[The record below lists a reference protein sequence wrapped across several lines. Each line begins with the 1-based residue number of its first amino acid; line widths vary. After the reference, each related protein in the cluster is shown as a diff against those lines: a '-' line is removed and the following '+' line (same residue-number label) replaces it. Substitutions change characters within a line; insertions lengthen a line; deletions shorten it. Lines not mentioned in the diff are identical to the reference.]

1 MAQVT
6 QLVVAAEKFLLG
18 LRGLAKYEELR
29 DKQAERLLN
38 TIPKQKV
45 SLSEAGSLVSS
56 LRADIWG
63 EQHVTSLKE
72 ALATSLEGSV
82 EPVAETPRVRLQDY
96 TALSHYL
103 DKAWWSYL
111 LDGKGRHSKSLALEQ
126 LCKLCLLLGC
136 KNPTEKTFAAILVL
150 VHCLNAGELISEPEK
165 FQILQANKPAMKKI
179 FLSAGQGGQFLEK
192 LPLDVSECPAE
203 IMATAYPKGFRRF
216 EPAGVDLV
224 QLRVLTET
232 FPLRKTNRAAP
243 AHQLALQTG
252 GHGTVDLI
260 KGFFS
265 LVDRARSSDSLE
277 ENQSSDLPGF
287 RILQKS
293 KRARA
298 IEDSKAE
305 LPLENKRQVES
316 PPATAAT
323 AVGTSESSGAKQEKV
338 AEQKPEALIAS
349 LKAGL
354 EAEKKEGLQVKNKG
368 GKKATTPLKKPAGKK
383 GKVQKRPAA
392 FEASAGSEASV
403 VAGGS
408 EPGQTGKGKGPKK
421 RTSDQM
427 AKARESLFKKIPAEL
442 QDKYRSGC
450 PSCRQR
456 PFCTVSCWGK
466 RGYFP

>member
-6 QLVVAAEKFLLG
+6 QLVLAAEKFLSG

-29 DKQAERLLN
+29 DKQAERLLK
-38 TIPKQKV
+38 TIPKQTV

-72 ALATSLEGSV
+72 VLATSVEGSV
-82 EPVAETPRVRLQDY
+82 EAVEKPRVRLQDY
-96 TALSHYL
+96 TALFHYL
-103 DKAWWSYL
+103 DQAWWSFL
-111 LDGKGRHSKSLALEQ
+111 LDGKGRRSKSLALEQ

-136 KNPTEKTFAAILVL
+136 KNPTEKTFAAILIL
-150 VHCLNAGELISEPEK
+150 VHCLDAGESISEPEK

-179 FLSAGQGGQFLEK
+179 FLSAGEGGSFLEK

-203 IMATAYPKGFRRF
+203 ILATAYPKGFRRF
-216 EPAGVDLV
+216 EPEGVDLV

-252 GHGTVDLI
+252 GHGGVDLI
-260 KGFFS
+260 KGLFS
-265 LVDRARSSDSLE
+265 LYDRARSSGSLE
-277 ENQSSDLPGF
+277 EKQSSDLPGF
-287 RILQKS
+287 RLLQKT
-293 KRARA
+293 KRATA
-298 IEDSKAE
+298 IADSKAE
-305 LPLENKRQVES
+305 LPLEDTKQVES
-316 PPATAAT
+316 PPATAAM
-323 AVGTSESSGAKQEKV
+323 ASGTLQSSGAKQDELV
-338 AEQKPEALIAS
+338 EQKPEALIAS

-354 EAEKKEGLQVKNKG
+354 ESEKKDGLCPKKKDR
-368 GKKATTPLKKPAGKK
+368 KKATSPKKKPAGKK
-383 GKVQKRPAA
+383 GLVLKRPAA
-392 FEASAGSEASV
+392 FQPSA
-403 VAGGS
+403 GS
-408 EPGQTGKGKGPKK
+408 EPGQSGKGKGPKK

-427 AKARESLFKKIPAEL
+427 AKARESLFTKIPAEL

-450 PSCRQR
+450 SSCRQR
-456 PFCTVSCWGK
+456 PFCTVSCWAK